1 MTPQSSLVELV
12 DNDAD
17 TREMYAAYLTFQGFQ
32 VVKAKTGMEG
42 FTRACEARPD
52 LIVTDLGLPHISGW
66 DLVRR
71 VKADHRT
78 KAIPVVVLTSW
89 TGPQLHE
96 QAHLLGCARLLLK
109 PCLPNALAD
118 EIRQV
123 LHANGRSADGN
134 GVGQRRAR

>member
-1 MTPQSSLVELV
+1 MTPQSSLVEIV

-32 VVKAKTGMEG
+32 VVKAKSGMEG
-42 FTRACEARPD
+42 FTRACETRPD
-52 LIVTDLGLPHISGW
+52 LIVTDLGLPNISGW

-71 VKADHRT
+71 VKADDRT
-78 KAIPVVVLTSW
+78 KAIPVVVLTGW

-96 QAHLLGCARLLLK
+96 QARQLGCARLLLK
-109 PCLPNALAD
+109 PCLPDALLD

-123 LHANGRSADGN
+123 LNGHARQGN
-134 GVGQRRAR
+134 GDRASA